1 MLKFAPL
8 VCTAALML
16 SACANDGTYSSGYY
30 GGGVAYNSAFY
41 DDFYGPYYDG
51 YWGPGDVFI
60 FTEAPGRPFRRDDA
74 RHFRHEAAQ
83 GFHRINPRVAMASP
97 PTAVPTPPPPPN
109 SAPPMPGAPDSAAPP
124 RAERRPNG

>member
-16 SACANDGTYSSGYY
+16 SACAGDGYY
-30 GGGVAYNSAFY
+30 SGGVAYNAAYY

-51 YWGPGDVFI
+51 YWGPGGVFF
-60 FTEAPGRPFRRDDA
+60 FTEAPGRPFRRDEA

-83 GFHRINPRVAMASP
+83 GFHRITPRVAMAAP
-97 PTAVPTPPPPPN
+97 PMSPPPN
-109 SAPPMPGAPDSAAPP
+109 SAPPMPGAPDAAAPP